1 MQLNSGFKQVC
12 QNLTWKACRTSILAL
27 GVAIALPEMG
37 GLKVIYMMFINK
49 VMQVAIALPEMGGL
63 KVPL

>member
-12 QNLTWKACRTSILAL
+12 QNSTWKACRTNILAL

-37 GLKVIYMMFINK
+37 GLKVIYMT
-49 VMQVAIALPEMGGL
+49 
-63 KVPL
+63 